1 MKTLGKIY
9 QKHLAKVEEK
19 KALGKRP
26 GFDGLIVTV
35 CLILLVMILIVL
47 FRNTVMESV
56 TDSINQTADEI
67 DDLTGA
73 AVNNGPT
80 KNPTP

>member
-47 FRNTVMESV
+47 FRNTVMSSV
-56 TDSINQTADEI
+56 TKSIEQTADEI
-67 DDLTGA
+67 NTLTNDA
-73 AVNNGPT
+73 TMAP
-80 KNPTP
+80 PATP